1 MESRTVK
8 RRIFLSNALMVLV
21 TLVLFLAI
29 NLVVVK
35 IYSESI
41 EADFRASA
49 EQYMD
54 PLDGGGLDD
63 LLEDWT
69 IHRNEFLLIF
79 GADGLICIAVLI
91 LISQIFTKK
100 LVDHITEPLDLLEA
114 GARRIRG
121 NDLTGEI
128 QYTGDLEFEQVCHTF
143 NDMQAH
149 ILAEQEKNQKYEKAR
164 TDMIA
169 GISHDLRTPLT
180 VIRGSVKGMLD
191 GVATTPQLQEKFL
204 QTAYRRTGEMEVLL
218 NQLFYFS
225 KMETGNLPIHAQS
238 LILAEF
244 TEQYIRTRQE
254 ITDDSKEQITLHIN
268 EVQEE
273 VWADPEQ
280 LQRILDNLLE
290 NSRKYAE
297 AEILKINIKL
307 KRSRKGVELQFSDNG
322 VGVPEEKL
330 PHIFEEFYRGDE
342 SRNKKEGNGLGLY
355 IVKYLMQAM
364 DGSVYAENREGLLIC
379 LDFTLAS
386 RKKKE
391 LTENGDQKADE

>member
-238 LILAEF
+238 LNLAEF